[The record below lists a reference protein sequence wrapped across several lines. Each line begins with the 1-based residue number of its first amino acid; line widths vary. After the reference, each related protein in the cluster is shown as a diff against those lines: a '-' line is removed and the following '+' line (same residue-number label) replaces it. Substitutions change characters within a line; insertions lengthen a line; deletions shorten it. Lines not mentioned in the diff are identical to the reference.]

1 MPKSRVADKPVIV
14 PKDVQI
20 TFENN
25 VVTVKGK
32 NGELFLSM
40 LPSVN
45 LDIKEGHIDV
55 TENENTMKRAS
66 DKKQLT
72 ALRGTYAALI
82 RNMIKGVTV
91 GFSKELEI
99 VGIGYRA
106 AMQGEKL
113 VVSVGYSN
121 PVEYVAPKGIK
132 LEVPAPNKIVIK
144 GNDKYLVG
152 EVTAIIRKFRQPN
165 SYSGKGIKYA
175 NEVIIKKEGKKV

>member
-32 NGELFLSM
+32 NGELSLSM

-99 VGIGYRA
+99 VG
-106 AMQGEKL
+106 
-113 VVSVGYSN
+113 
-121 PVEYVAPKGIK
+121 
-132 LEVPAPNKIVIK
+132 
-144 GNDKYLVG
+144 
-152 EVTAIIRKFRQPN
+152 
-165 SYSGKGIKYA
+165 
-175 NEVIIKKEGKKV
+175 